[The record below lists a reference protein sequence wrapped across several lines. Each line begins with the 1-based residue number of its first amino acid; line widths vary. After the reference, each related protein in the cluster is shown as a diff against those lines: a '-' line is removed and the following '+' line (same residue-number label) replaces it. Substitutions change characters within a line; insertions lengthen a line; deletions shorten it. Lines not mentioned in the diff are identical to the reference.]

1 LQTTLEISDP
11 TSPSFPSTKVEPGDI
26 VRADVDGVVI
36 CPIGLAEQVIEAAYK
51 GREVDEKCR
60 QDLLAG
66 HGVKET
72 FAKWRG
78 K

>member
-1 LQTTLEISDP
+1 M
-11 TSPSFPSTKVEPGDI
+11 
-26 VRADVDGVVI
+26 DGVVV
-36 CPIGLAEQVIEAAYK
+36 CPRGMADQVIQAALK
-51 GREVDEKCR
+51 GREVDDNCR